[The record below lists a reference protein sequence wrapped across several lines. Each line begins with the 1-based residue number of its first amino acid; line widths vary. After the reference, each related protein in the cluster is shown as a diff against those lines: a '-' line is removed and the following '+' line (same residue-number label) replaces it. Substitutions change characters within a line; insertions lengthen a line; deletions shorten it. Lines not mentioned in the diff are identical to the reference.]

1 MKTRDFRLVQLSA
14 LIVAAAISL
23 WTAGA
28 WAFEVDP
35 SSPVAEGLKHAD
47 AGIAAILAVPDAGAT
62 WLAVG
67 FGDPTLLVKKIASSL
82 GSAPEQGTLGKTA
95 AVDSLRETAKTNGA
109 MMVSMRGL
117 LVITAGDRH
126 DSAFSKLS
134 SLPNKGA
141 TPAFATFVSQGPEG
155 DAKAGVATGTLRIP
169 RGLIEDAV
177 RLLMT
182 SR

>member
-62 WLAVG
+62 WRALDLPLEARSVIVSGDNLAIGGVENG
-67 FGDPTLLVKKIASSL
+67 RTEAWFEVRADGSVARL
-82 GSAPEQGTLGKTA
+82 G
-95 AVDSLRETAKTNGA
+95 
-109 MMVSMRGL
+109 
-117 LVITAGDRH
+117 
-126 DSAFSKLS
+126 
-134 SLPNKGA
+134 
-141 TPAFATFVSQGPEG
+141 GP
-155 DAKAGVATGTLRIP
+155 P
-169 RGLIEDAV
+169 RPHRPG
-177 RLLMT
+177 RLA
-182 SR
+182 